1 MASLL
6 FLTFFVLQCT
16 ASLRIP
22 ASDAIVDVK
31 AFNVANLTT
40 TLPGVLIQPVVP
52 QHNTFRL
59 PLHAFLIEHIAS
71 KKRFMFDLGMRT
83 DPLNLPPSV
92 SSFFQSG
99 VYSIDAPFK
108 GITELLE
115 EGGIPLESIETV
127 IWSHSHFDHISD
139 MSLWPNTTNLV
150 IGPGTNRSL
159 YPEFPDG
166 ALQASD
172 FAGHDVTELTFD
184 NTNITFGG
192 LPAIDY
198 FGDGSFYLL
207 NTPGVRSVS
216 AVLVTRQTDLNSHK
230 HLVGHITALARVTPS
245 TYNQSSTFIVLGAD
259 TSHHPGQLRPRP
271 KFQAAYPCPAHLLTQ
286 SKTSVSTDYF
296 WSPDSDVGAFDV
308 LSREQPL
315 LSIPDL
321 PNSGDA
327 DPVANR
333 VSLDKI
339 ADFDADDD
347 FFVVLAHDESLIDVL
362 PYFPASLSAWK
373 EDGIKDKV
381 LWGFLD
387 EKNPAF
393 RFGPSP

>member
-6 FLTFFVLQCT
+6 FLTLFALALRCT
-16 ASLRIP
+16 ATLGIP
-22 ASDAIVDVK
+22 ASDATVDVK
-31 AFNVANLTT
+31 AFNVANITT
-40 TLPGVLIQPVVP
+40 TLPGVLIQPVVSE
-52 QHNTFRL
+52 HNTISL
-59 PLHAFLIEHIAS
+59 PLHAFLIEHTTS

-83 DPLNLPPSV
+83 DPLNLAPSV

-99 VYSIDAPFK
+99 VYSVNAPFK

-159 YPEFPDG
+159 YPEFPDS

-172 FAGHDVTELTFD
+172 FAGHDVIELNFN

-207 NTPGVRSVS
+207 NTPG
-216 AVLVTRQTDLNSHK
+216 
-230 HLVGHITALARVTPS
+230 HLIGHITGLARVTPS

-271 KFQAAYPCPAHLLTQ
+271 KFQATYPCPAHLLTQ
-286 SKTSVSTDYF
+286 SRTSVSTDYF
-296 WSPDSDVGAFDV
+296 WSPGSDVGVFDV

-327 DPVANR
+327 DPVTNR

-339 ADFDADDD
+339 ADFDANND
-347 FFVVLAHDESLIDVL
+347 FFVILAHDESLIDVL
-362 PYFPASLSAWK
+362 PYFPASLSTWK

-393 RFGPSP
+393 RFGPSA